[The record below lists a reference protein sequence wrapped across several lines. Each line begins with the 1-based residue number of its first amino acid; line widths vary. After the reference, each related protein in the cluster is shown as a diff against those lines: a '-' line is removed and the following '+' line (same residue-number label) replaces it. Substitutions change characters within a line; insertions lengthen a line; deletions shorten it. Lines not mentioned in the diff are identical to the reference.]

1 MAIKQI
7 FITGTS
13 QQVMEL
19 PPEYWSQL
27 PVMNK
32 AKDDL
37 SKLLDKHTPQNEISE
52 IVVLH
57 NGTIKVIYSKHCNK
71 NAFKQ
76 EAFQNYCILHEA
88 LTKKT
93 IKL

>member
-7 FITGTS
+7 FITGSS
-13 QQVMEL
+13 QQPMEL

-27 PVMNK
+27 PVLNK

-37 SKLLDKHTPQNEISE
+37 SKLLDKHTPPNEISE

-57 NGTIKVIYSKHCNK
+57 NGTIKVVYSKHCNK
-71 NAFKQ
+71 TAFKK
-76 EAFQNYCILHEA
+76 EALKNLCILHEA